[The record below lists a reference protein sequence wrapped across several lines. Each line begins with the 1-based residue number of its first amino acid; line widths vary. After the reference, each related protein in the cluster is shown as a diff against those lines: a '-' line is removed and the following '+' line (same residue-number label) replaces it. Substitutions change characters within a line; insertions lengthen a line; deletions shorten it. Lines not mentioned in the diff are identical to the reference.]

1 MNRASN
7 TGLMTIRLTRD
18 NRFPAA
24 GVEVQ
29 LTDGNKI
36 YNTVTDQNG
45 RASFNVETPPFYTS
59 QIVSPAAQPFTQV
72 NILISAP
79 GYVSVRVVNLMVF
92 PLTETTF
99 TQNMILLAGS
109 PSGSVR
115 TVVIPTHHLART
127 PLGELPQAPERE
139 ATPIPTVAETDDEG
153 NVYNRRVIVPEY
165 ITVHMGPPS
174 SDAQN
179 ITVPYLYYLKSVA
192 SSEIYPTWPTE
203 ALKANILAQNT
214 LALNRIYTEWYR
226 SQGYPFQITS
236 SPAYDQ
242 YYVHDAGIFD
252 TVSVLVDELFD
263 QYISRPNDFAPIYSE
278 YCDGV
283 IATCD
288 GMTQWGTVSLARQGM
303 DALEILRYYYGQN
316 IELRTAEVVEVI
328 PDSYPGELSEGS
340 TGADVTALQTRLN
353 RIAINYPA
361 IPFIRQID
369 GVYGAG
375 TENAVRAFQQSFG
388 LPATGVT
395 DENTWYRIIYIYTAV
410 TRLAELTSE
419 GERPVSDDYPDRKSV
434 V

>member
-1 MNRASN
+1 M
-7 TGLMTIRLTRD
+7 
-18 NRFPAA
+18 
-24 GVEVQ
+24 
-29 LTDGNKI
+29 
-36 YNTVTDQNG
+36 
-45 RASFNVETPPFYTS
+45 
-59 QIVSPAAQPFTQV
+59 
-72 NILISAP
+72 
-79 GYVSVRVVNLMVF
+79 
-92 PLTETTF
+92 
-99 TQNMILLAGS
+99 
-109 PSGSVR
+109 
-115 TVVIPTHHLART
+115 
-127 PLGELPQAPERE
+127 
-139 ATPIPTVAETDDEG
+139 
-153 NVYNRRVIVPEY
+153 
-165 ITVHMGPPS
+165 
-174 SDAQN
+174 
-179 ITVPYLYYLKSVA
+179 A

-419 GERPVSDDYPDRKSV
+419 GERPVSDDYPGRNLTVGSRGIDVLRMQYYLRVISEADPNIPATMIDGVFDVDTRDAVYAFQRDYGLVPTGVIDEATWNKIVNAYYYVLANAEVSEPYPGRTALARLAGRQRAVHPDRAQRRQPACAGNPERRGRRHLRPGNRKSRKSLSKLLRTHCRRHRRTRNV
-434 V
+434 AAAGAGNGHQPRYRRTG